1 MLSLDL
7 MAYLLGLILN
17 TDHPRY
23 IEANTGCTIFDVHSG
38 PDNIPVSRF
47 SFDAKVFLCWHKI
60 FIVTACV
67 CM

>member
-7 MAYLLGLILN
+7 MAYLLGLISN

-47 SFDAKVFLCWHKI
+47 SFDAKV
-60 FIVTACV
+60 
-67 CM
+67 